1 MQIAARRAARFAGLP
16 ASTCAPRPRA
26 ALDLASFCGCS
37 AAPPSAARALSG
49 SASGVRGGSG
59 GGGGGDERA
68 RGHFMRVTA
77 QGFPQPM
84 TSAWTGAMQS
94 VAESDTPRYPTLEEC
109 RGQAR
114 ELHEVREIVRDEGE
128 ECRTCHGC
136 SGYVLSW

>member
-1 MQIAARRAARFAGLP
+1 MQIAARRATRFAGLP

-26 ALDLASFCGCS
+26 ALDLH
-37 AAPPSAARALSG
+37 PPSAARALSG

-114 ELHEVREIVRDEGE
+114 ELHEVREIVRDEGK
-128 ECRTCHGC
+128 ECRSCHGF
-136 SGYVLSW
+136 SGSVLSW